1 MEKIKSYTDLEQSKK
16 LAKILPIESADMT
29 WCYNNSIKGVN
40 YTNQSFANLRPVKEV
55 IEVLDQTLS
64 RWDKHWELIPCW
76 SLSALFKVIPKHIKS
91 VNVLRIDIDEKDFSI
106 WYDEIG
112 YGVNT
117 VLPDITME
125 EPVDACVGVI
135 LELHELNLL

>member
-76 SLSALFKVIPKHIKS
+76 SLSAPH
-91 VNVLRIDIDEKDFSI
+91 NWCQLR
-106 WYDEIG
+106 
-112 YGVNT
+112 
-117 VLPDITME
+117 
-125 EPVDACVGVI
+125 
-135 LELHELNLL
+135 

>member
-1 MEKIKSYTDLEQSKK
+1 MKSYTGIEQSKK
-16 LAKILPIESADMT
+16 LAKILPLESADMT
-29 WCYNNSIKGVN
+29 LCYNNSIKGVN
-40 YTNQSFANLRPVKEV
+40 YTNQFFANLRPVKEA
-55 IEVLDQTLS
+55 I
-64 RWDKHWELIPCW
+64 
-76 SLSALFKVIPKHIKS
+76 
-91 VNVLRIDIDEKDFSI
+91 EKDFSI